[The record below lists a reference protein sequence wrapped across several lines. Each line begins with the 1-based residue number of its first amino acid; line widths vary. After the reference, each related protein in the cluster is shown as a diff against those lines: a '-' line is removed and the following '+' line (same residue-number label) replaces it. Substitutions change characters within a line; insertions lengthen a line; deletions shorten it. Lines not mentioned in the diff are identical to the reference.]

1 MKSTPTLPDSNLQV
15 LRLPKV
21 IQITGLCRSMIY
33 QLEAADR
40 FPRRIRIGSRA
51 VGWLHEE
58 VQQWLADRVMESR
71 LPASKRPVP
80 LAHRQ
85 TSAG

>member
-1 MKSTPTLPDSNLQV
+1 MNSATTLLNSNLQV
-15 LRLPKV
+15 LRLPQV

-51 VGWLHEE
+51 VGWLHGEI
-58 VQQWLADRVMESR
+58 QQWLAEQVMQSR
-71 LPASKRPVP
+71 CRPENAAQRSV
-80 LAHRQ
+80 
-85 TSAG
+85 AG